1 MTRHNSVEI
10 GVAWGGMTAVL
21 SGASTRRP
29 SGLPAEVTS
38 FVGRR
43 HEVAEAKRL
52 LSSARVVTL
61 TGMGGV
67 GKTRLAL
74 RVAAD
79 ARRQFPDGIW
89 LVELAP
95 LDNPELL
102 AQAVVE
108 SLEIRD
114 LSYVPP
120 LDLLV
125 DHLADRQALIVLDNC
140 EHLLRECAEVA
151 DALVRALPRLTI
163 LATSRQA
170 LGIVSEQAL
179 NVAPLPVRDL
189 SARSAISVDSPVESD
204 AIRLF
209 AERAAAVVQG
219 FEVTAGNQEAVE
231 AICRRLDGLPFAIE
245 LAAVRLRALSVEQV
259 LARLDDRFRLLTSG
273 SRAAFPR
280 QRTLR
285 ALMDWSYEL
294 CTEQE
299 RLLWQR
305 VSVFAGGL
313 DLEAAEQ
320 VCSGDGIA
328 EMDVMDLV
336 TGLVD
341 KSILVREEQR
351 GAVRYRLLETIRQ
364 YGKERLAASGQ
375 ETVMRRRH
383 RDHYRAMAAHAH
395 AELFGPDQVAW
406 FSRLSDEHA
415 NLRIA
420 LEFCF
425 SEPGECPEGLVMTTD
440 LLYHW
445 IKGYYLGEG
454 RRWLEEG
461 LALEAGQIE
470 PGQSGREGGE
480 AQGRALCAAAWVAL
494 VQADLTAA
502 TALLDE
508 ADALAEELGSERTLA
523 YVILF
528 QGMVAMCRGD
538 TDRAIKLHHEAVDRQ
553 RCFGDPAGLALA
565 LTRLSLAHSFVGET
579 LPALSVAE
587 EAMAVCDAHEE
598 GWHRAYAMMALG
610 IGLWRHGDSRRATT
624 LEKDSL
630 RVNDVLG
637 DARGVGICLEALAWI
652 AAQDKRHDR
661 AARLLGVADGV
672 WRVVGAPLSGF
683 GQFAGYRKEC
693 VSRAQEALGEQD
705 YRSAVREGASL
716 PYGEA
721 IAYALQ
727 EESSST
733 KPVEQAGRL
742 APLTRRE
749 TEIAGLVAQGLS
761 NKEIAG
767 ALIIS
772 QRTAEGHIEH
782 ILNKLGFNSRAQ
794 IAAWL
799 SERQGSTPAA
809 RTT

>member
-1 MTRHNSVEI
+1 
-10 GVAWGGMTAVL
+10 MTAVL

-43 HEVAEAKRL
+43 HEAAEAKRL

-61 TGMGGV
+61 TGVGGV

-108 SLEIRD
+108 SLEICD
-114 LSYVPP
+114 LTHVPA

-140 EHLLRECAEVA
+140 EHLLRECAELA
-151 DALVRALPRLTI
+151 DALVHALPQLTI

-170 LGIVSEQAL
+170 LGIVSEQVL

-189 SARSAISVDSPVESD
+189 SAGSAISLMSGEPPVESD

-219 FEVTAGNQEAVE
+219 FEVTAANQEAVE
-231 AICRRLDGLPFAIE
+231 AVCRRLDGLPLAIE

-259 LARLDDRFRLLTSG
+259 LDRLDDRFRLLTSG

-294 CTEQE
+294 CTGQE

-305 VSVFAGGL
+305 VSVFTGGL
-313 DLEAAEQ
+313 DLEAAEE

-328 EMDVMDLV
+328 ATDVLDLV

-364 YGKERLAASGQ
+364 YGKERLAASSQ
-375 ETVMRRRH
+375 ERAMRRRH
-383 RDHYRAMAAHAH
+383 GEYYRSVAADAR
-395 AELFGPDQVAW
+395 AELFGPTQVTW
-406 FSRLSDEHA
+406 FARLSDEQA
-415 NLRIA
+415 NLRTA
-420 LEFCF
+420 LEFFF
-425 SEPGECPEGLVMTTD
+425 SEPCEYAKGLAMTTD

-461 LALEAGQIE
+461 LALEPAAC
-470 PGQSGREGGE
+470 EGEQGE
-480 AQGRALCAAAWVAL
+480 TRARALCAAAWVTI
-494 VQADLTAA
+494 VQTDSAA
-502 TALLDE
+502 AAALLEE
-508 ADALAEELGSERTLA
+508 AGRLAEELGSEETLA
-523 YVILF
+523 YVILY
-528 QGMVAMCRGD
+528 QGMVAVCRGD
-538 TDRAIKLHHEAVDRQ
+538 ADTAIKLHQEAAERQ
-553 RCFGDPAGLALA
+553 RCSGDPAGLALA
-565 LTRLSLAHSFVGET
+565 LIQLSLAYSLVGEA
-579 LPALSVAE
+579 LPAVTFAE
-587 EAMAVCDAHEE
+587 QAMAVCDAHKE
-598 GWHRAYAMMALG
+598 GWHRAYAMTALG
-610 IGLWRHGDSRRATT
+610 IGLWRQGESRRATA
-624 LEKDSL
+624 LEKDAL
-630 RVNDVLG
+630 RFDDALG
-637 DARGVGICLEALAWI
+637 DAPGLGMCLEVLAWI
-652 AAQDKRHDR
+652 AVQEKRHDR
-661 AARLLGVADGV
+661 AARILGIADGV
-672 WRVVGAPLSGF
+672 WRVVGVPLSGF
-683 GQFAGYRKEC
+683 GQFTIFHDEC
-693 VSRAQEALGEQD
+693 VSRAQEALGEQG
-705 YRSAVREGASL
+705 YRSAAREGAGL

-721 IAYALQ
+721 ITYALQ
-727 EESSST
+727 EESSSA
-733 KPVEQAGRL
+733 KPVERTGRL

-767 ALIIS
+767 TLIIS